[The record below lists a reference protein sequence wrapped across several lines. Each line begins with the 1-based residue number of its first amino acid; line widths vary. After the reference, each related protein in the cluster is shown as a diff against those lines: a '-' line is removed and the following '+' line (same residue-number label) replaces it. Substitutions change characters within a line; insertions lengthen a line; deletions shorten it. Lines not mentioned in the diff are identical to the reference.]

1 MNHRILPPHPPLMVP
16 LTSSPLP
23 SGERQGEG
31 GEDKGEGVWIVVPVF
46 NEATSVGAV
55 VAKACRHGPVI
66 VVDDGSTDGSGAVG
80 LSAGAEV
87 LRHGRRRGKGAA
99 LRTGVAAAI
108 GRGAAEILTL
118 DGDGQH
124 DPDEIPRLLEDARR
138 NPRAIVIGGRLHPSG
153 VIPSGRLN
161 ALRVSGFFIN
171 WLTGTHVQDTQSGF
185 RLYPAE
191 LFGEVTLRRGGF
203 VLESEILLAARRAG
217 YDLREVPVTAIHHTG
232 RRSRFHPVRDGCA
245 IGLFLARHALVRLGT
260 EARWFLMG
268 LARPLYPAVARRRHA
283 DLALE
288 TLPYR
293 ASPAQ
298 WGLGVG
304 GFTLRRVATALRGWW
319 SDPRARQ
326 CRLIGAATLVF
337 PIFLLLTLLH
347 PLAARGSVDLLTPF
361 VRRFYSQA
369 RLAQTQSRAAT
380 PVAVEVGQ
388 GT

>member
-1 MNHRILPPHPPLMVP
+1 MNHRILPPHPPL
-16 LTSSPLP
+16 SPT
-23 SGERQGEG
+23 G

-55 VAKACRHGPVI
+55 VAKARRHGPVI

-124 DPDEIPRLLEDARR
+124 DPDEIPRLLEDAGR

-217 YDLREVPVTAIHHTG
+217 YDLREVPVTAIPSPEVPET
-232 RRSRFHPVRDGCA
+232 SRNCSATVS
-245 IGLFLARHALVRLGT
+245 ARTRTPAP
-260 EARWFLMG
+260 
-268 LARPLYPAVARRRHA
+268 RPP
-283 DLALE
+283 
-288 TLPYR
+288 TT
-293 ASPAQ
+293 SK
-298 WGLGVG
+298 WS
-304 GFTLRRVATALRGWW
+304 RVAPAAVTLSVAPMPWPSTRG
-319 SDPRARQ
+319 
-326 CRLIGAATLVF
+326 GLV
-337 PIFLLLTLLH
+337 
-347 PLAARGSVDLLTPF
+347 AS
-361 VRRFYSQA
+361 
-369 RLAQTQSRAAT
+369 
-380 PVAVEVGQ
+380 
-388 GT
+388 